1 MAETAEEEI
10 KSLRL
15 REGHAQEWRLGL
27 EMTENSR
34 EVVLDI
40 LLTMEKE
47 GEYSNQLI
55 RATLDKLDYLPVQEK
70 AFIKR
75 VAEGTIER
83 QIELDTY
90 LDACSKVP
98 VKKMKPF
105 IRCLLRMSV
114 YQLLYM
120 DSVPDSAVCNE
131 ACKLA
136 VKRKFQN
143 LRGFVNGVLRNIARN
158 KENLVSPEEMGLS
171 GQYSMPEWI
180 VELWSREYGKE
191 ITETIL
197 KGIEGIHPVSLRFL
211 GRTEEKKRKELL
223 RAFTQKGVVWE
234 ESPYLPD
241 IYLLKK
247 SAGIKNLPGYEGG
260 AFTVQDASS
269 ALAVRAAQIK
279 PGDFCID
286 ACAAP
291 GGKTILAAER
301 AGRVLSRDVSPEKTE
316 KIQENIERLQL
327 SNVEVQVWDAR
338 VTDETMSGKADVLFL
353 DVPCSGLGVM
363 GKKRDIKYHVT
374 PEGLA
379 ELEDLQKQ
387 IVDSCRDYLKPGGTL
402 LYSTCT
408 IDRQENEEMVKYI
421 SRELGFKP
429 VSLEKSLPEKVWE
442 EKQHI
447 RQLLTEC
454 GLEKRAGL
462 TEEEENA
469 CIQIL
474 PGFFEMDGF
483 FIARFQKE
491 TVE

>member
-1 MAETAEEEI
+1 
-10 KSLRL
+10 
-15 REGHAQEWRLGL
+15 
-27 EMTENSR
+27 MTENSR

-247 SAGIKNLPGYEGG
+247 SAGIKNL
-260 AFTVQDASS
+260 
-269 ALAVRAAQIK
+269 
-279 PGDFCID
+279 
-286 ACAAP
+286 
-291 GGKTILAAER
+291 
-301 AGRVLSRDVSPEKTE
+301 
-316 KIQENIERLQL
+316 
-327 SNVEVQVWDAR
+327 
-338 VTDETMSGKADVLFL
+338 
-353 DVPCSGLGVM
+353 
-363 GKKRDIKYHVT
+363 
-374 PEGLA
+374 
-379 ELEDLQKQ
+379 
-387 IVDSCRDYLKPGGTL
+387 
-402 LYSTCT
+402 
-408 IDRQENEEMVKYI
+408 
-421 SRELGFKP
+421 
-429 VSLEKSLPEKVWE
+429 
-442 EKQHI
+442 
-447 RQLLTEC
+447 
-454 GLEKRAGL
+454 AGL
-462 TEEEENA
+462 
-469 CIQIL
+469 
-474 PGFFEMDGF
+474 
-483 FIARFQKE
+483 
-491 TVE
+491 

>member
-180 VELWSREYGKE
+180 VELWSREY
-191 ITETIL
+191 
-197 KGIEGIHPVSLRFL
+197 
-211 GRTEEKKRKELL
+211 
-223 RAFTQKGVVWE
+223 
-234 ESPYLPD
+234 
-241 IYLLKK
+241 
-247 SAGIKNLPGYEGG
+247 
-260 AFTVQDASS
+260 
-269 ALAVRAAQIK
+269 
-279 PGDFCID
+279 
-286 ACAAP
+286 
-291 GGKTILAAER
+291 
-301 AGRVLSRDVSPEKTE
+301 
-316 KIQENIERLQL
+316 
-327 SNVEVQVWDAR
+327 
-338 VTDETMSGKADVLFL
+338 
-353 DVPCSGLGVM
+353 
-363 GKKRDIKYHVT
+363 
-374 PEGLA
+374 
-379 ELEDLQKQ
+379 
-387 IVDSCRDYLKPGGTL
+387 
-402 LYSTCT
+402 
-408 IDRQENEEMVKYI
+408 
-421 SRELGFKP
+421 
-429 VSLEKSLPEKVWE
+429 
-442 EKQHI
+442 
-447 RQLLTEC
+447 
-454 GLEKRAGL
+454 
-462 TEEEENA
+462 
-469 CIQIL
+469 
-474 PGFFEMDGF
+474 
-483 FIARFQKE
+483 
-491 TVE
+491 